1 MDDEAINRDI
11 LGLTLEED
19 YDLFYA
25 ENGQEALTL
34 IREEGDRLSLILL
47 DLMMPVLSGLELL
60 TWRPVSTRA

>member
-1 MDDEAINRDI
+1 VDDEAINRDI

-60 TWRPVSTRA
+60 TWRPASPRA